1 MTESFSVGDVKAAR
15 GEKKTG
21 YVNVGET
28 SVATVKIPLAI
39 VNGAKPGPVL
49 CISGGVHGAEYS
61 SIEAVIRVLRQ
72 SDASKLNG
80 TLLIVPVLNMA
91 AFETRGPQGGMSTGF
106 QSPIDGINPNRI
118 FPGNPDGSICYQIAA
133 TFMSQIV
140 SKADYYIDCHG
151 GDLNEE
157 LGPSYVVLAESGD
170 KELDRTNREVLAAS
184 FDSEIISI
192 TRTGGSSVEAA
203 TKMRKP
209 SMIIETGGYGRLIEG
224 SVQLI
229 VNGITNTMKRLKMIE
244 GGPSP
249 ARKQKTRQRWNV
261 YVTRGGICYTP
272 QIGTKVKKGEK
283 VAEVRSIFGELLE
296 TVTSPIDGVVNFRRS
311 PIPVS
316 TNDRAVGIIPDEDR
330 PPPAPRPYP

>member
-1 MTESFSVGDVKAAR
+1 
-15 GEKKTG
+15 
-21 YVNVGET
+21 
-28 SVATVKIPLAI
+28 
-39 VNGAKPGPVL
+39 
-49 CISGGVHGAEYS
+49 
-61 SIEAVIRVLRQ
+61 
-72 SDASKLNG
+72 
-80 TLLIVPVLNMA
+80 
-91 AFETRGPQGGMSTGF
+91 
-106 QSPIDGINPNRI
+106 
-118 FPGNPDGSICYQIAA
+118 
-133 TFMSQIV
+133 
-140 SKADYYIDCHG
+140 
-151 GDLNEE
+151 
-157 LGPSYVVLAESGD
+157 
-170 KELDRTNREVLAAS
+170 
-184 FDSEIISI
+184 
-192 TRTGGSSVEAA
+192 
-203 TKMRKP
+203 
-209 SMIIETGGYGRLIEG
+209 MIIETGGYGRLIEG

-316 TNDRAVGIIPDEDR
+316 TNDRAVGIIPDEDL